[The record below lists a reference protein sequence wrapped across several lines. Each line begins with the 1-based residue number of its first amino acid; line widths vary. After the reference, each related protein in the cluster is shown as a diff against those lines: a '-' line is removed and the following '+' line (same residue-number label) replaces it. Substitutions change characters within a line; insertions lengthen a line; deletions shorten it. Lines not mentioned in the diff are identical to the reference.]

1 MTSNRSY
8 RSAELATRKRRVSS
22 SSILRYSASSFMT
35 RRYSNSILTIRKVR
49 KERCR
54 EGERGVAGE
63 KRNDPSVTCDVV
75 VALKAPS
82 RPSCSSLLL
91 DSYIRS
97 IPPLIPGGCVT
108 RAWHWKTVCRRVESA
123 AGYEPRGS
131 MVGSGARVTA
141 SNNVFS
147 PFCVLA
153 AGE

>member
-1 MTSNRSY
+1 MS
-8 RSAELATRKRRVSS
+8 
-22 SSILRYSASSFMT
+22 
-35 RRYSNSILTIRKVR
+35 
-49 KERCR
+49 
-54 EGERGVAGE
+54 RGGVGGRGVVAGE

-75 VALKAPS
+75 VALKAS
-82 RPSCSSLLL
+82 IRPSCSSLLL

-123 AGYEPRGS
+123 AGYEPRVS
-131 MVGSGARVTA
+131 VVGSGARVTA